1 MYKFVKKIESKV
13 YLFKDVV
20 REVYVLYDNGE
31 VYDVDEMF
39 ITL

>member
-39 ITL
+39 IVL

>member
-39 ITL
+39 VTL